1 MANEQHRDDLT
12 EELESNIVELTDED
26 GQTVEFEYLTTIE
39 HEGESYVVLLAPQEK
54 EDDEEGEVVILKIQQ
69 DKNGEDTYVSCDN
82 EEIEQEI
89 FEMFIDELDE
99 EEDDAFFD
107 SQDEE

>member
-39 HEGESYVVLLAPQEK
+39 REGESYVVLLAPQEK

-69 DKNGEDTYVSCDN
+69 DENGEDTYVSCDN

>member
-69 DKNGEDTYVSCDN
+69 DENGEDTYVSCDN